1 MIPAIWPLIYDEAI
15 RGNHILF
22 TELDQKVFEN
32 FKLESDQAL
41 ENIAYTLMLISDIPT
56 AKNFVLRADKNKVT
70 RGRI

>member
-41 ENIAYTLMLISDIPT
+41 ENIAYAHLRYSYSKELYMGSFIP
-56 AKNFVLRADKNKVT
+56 
-70 RGRI
+70 